1 MVLRKYSSSCNC
13 AEKCKTSIDFSLIQ
27 MIFKQACYTGIR
39 VVGSE
44 AKYVFGCA
52 NKRVSTHWTSL
63 SNIHRG
69 NAWKLEKCFLNIQV
83 KPWKKKSNQPR
94 IVYKKDPVTLQFFL
108 ELLLTY
114 YKKSITFTCIHWN
127 TSTYQELTMKIFFL
141 TYVERNHN
149 VYLFYVKLMKSLF
162 LWTLMPG
169 SKTKVLINPY
179 VSLKLNLMNE
189 KISYMI
195 VYNIF

>member
-27 MIFKQACYTGIR
+27 IIFEQACYTGIR

-52 NKRVSTHWTSL
+52 NKRVSTHWTIFTEVMHE
-63 SNIHRG
+63 N
-69 NAWKLEKCFLNIQV
+69 LEKCFLNIQV